1 MKRIVIAAIIAGLP
15 GMALA
20 DSNADAIAKLKAQLQ
35 ALQTQLETLQKTVD
49 AQAQQQPVLTPDDAQ
64 TMKEQLA
71 NQQLKVDALQQAS
84 TDGPLAGL
92 SVTGYLDPT
101 YIFNRNAGSSSFLF
115 VNHSNAYTYDN
126 STFGDVY
133 LDIKKTFGVGP
144 TAPSAEITIMPNRG
158 NGSTLLSN
166 SGGSVGNNIINTAQV
181 NLPLSDS
188 TSVMV
193 GLVSGFGGYELQQSN
208 QMLTL
213 THGLLYDWSD
223 PGSYVGAGVNWSHG
237 NWATKLLVGNEQN
250 HTSGSTATTS
260 TGTKSNKTPT
270 VTGRV
275 DYTWSSAIDLGGSF
289 NLGRQTLVTPISSAT
304 GASACA
310 TGSYGYQCSSSDPF
324 SGYRF
329 GELDATYNLND
340 VILNAELDY
349 GQQDRAAFNGGT
361 ASWYGV
367 SLLAH
372 EKWNTELLGRM
383 GATVRYDYLNN
394 SKNGGGG
401 GGILLSSSGVDGTD
415 GFGVDPVCYA
425 NSASKGTECK
435 GANHQALTADL
446 LFYPTDQLTIKFEY
460 RHDWA
465 SQAVF
470 VKSSGDYVKYND
482 LFGMQLVYSF

>member
-20 DSNADAIAKLKAQLQ
+20 DSNADAIARLKAQLQ

-49 AQAQQQPVLTPDDAQ
+49 AQAAQQPVLTPDDAQ

-101 YIFNRNAGSSSFLF
+101 YIFNRNANSSSFLF
-115 VNHSNAYTYDN
+115 VNHNNAYSYDN

-166 SGGSVGNNIINTAQV
+166 GGGSVGNNIINTAQI
-181 NLPLSDS
+181 NLPLSD
-188 TSVMV
+188 TTTVV
-193 GLVSGFGGYELQQSN
+193 AGLVAGFGGYEVQQSN
-208 QMLTL
+208 QMVTL

-237 NWATKLLVGNEQN
+237 NWATKLLLGNEQN
-250 HTSGSTATTS
+250 RTSGSTVSTT
-260 TGTKSNKTPT
+260 TGTKSNKAPT
-270 VTGRV
+270 LTGRV

-289 NLGRQTLVTPISSAT
+289 NFGRQTLITVTSPA
-304 GASACA
+304 ANACA
-310 TGSYGYQCSSSDPF
+310 TGTFGYQCNSSDPF
-324 SGYRF
+324 SAYRF
-329 GELDATYNLND
+329 GEVDATYNLND

-349 GQQDRAAFNGGT
+349 GQQERAAFNGGT
-361 ASWYGV
+361 ATWYGL

-372 EKWNTELLGRM
+372 EKWNSEWLGRM

-401 GGILLSSSGVDGTD
+401 GGVVLSSSGIDSTS
-415 GFGVDPVCYA
+415 GFGVDPACYA
-425 NSASKGTECK
+425 VNGSSCS
-435 GANHQALTADL
+435 GANRQALTTDL
-446 LFYPTDQLTIKFEY
+446 LFYPTDQLTLKFEY

-470 VKSSGDYVKYND
+470 VKNSGDYVKYND
-482 LFGMQLVYSF
+482 LFGMQMVYSF